1 MSGEAAC
8 RRAGPEAFS
17 EDVIVNADGTMRN
30 VYVHIVSGLGTR
42 VFAPPRAP
50 AEMDQERCLFVPH
63 VLAAQTGQVIVFK
76 NSDTAVH
83 NVRAIARANP
93 TFNVSMSGQGRSLRR
108 YFPKAEV
115 VRIKCDIHAWMGASI
130 AVDDSPFHAI
140 TGDGGAF
147 SLTGLPAGT
156 YVVEAWHE
164 TLGTT
169 RQTVSLA
176 DGGRG
181 ALEFSFGR

>member
-93 TFNVSMSGQGRSLRR
+93 TFNVS
-108 YFPKAEV
+108 KAEV